1 MFFLGLFHYYQLC
14 HYGKMHLSL
23 IGDALTMTK
32 YLISVLLILITLT
45 LRAEEISSPPKIM
58 NYNVY
63 MLDHRLGVFVGGTN
77 PNKRAQLLANSSVFD
92 DTDVVIFN
100 EVFDNQASQILID
113 ALAQKFGYLTPVLGR
128 TKDGWDHT
136 EGWRSTSLDD
146 GGVIVFS
153 KYPIEYKSQVIFR
166 DGCGADWASQK
177 GFIHTVINK
186 GGERYNIIGTH
197 VQADDDTCNTPP
209 SVVRQDQF
217 AQIESYIFG
226 ANRSADEMFFIA
238 GDLNVAKDSQE
249 FSSMLETLNVS
260 EPTNYGGAPY
270 SWDPAVNGLAH
281 ANYSDLK
288 GQLLDYVLVE
298 RSHKQPKNW
307 HNQVLDIASD
317 RVALPGTQEPYYFYE
332 YSDHFPVAAFE
343 YADESTQTQSFRPSN
358 KPYNSIKLKHQL
370 TSQYVQADEN
380 VSDGWLTY
388 GSDGKAPNALFKL
401 DNWHPYNGFCIRD
414 HDYVQISRMDRYKD
428 YFLNYTGS
436 SYYTEDGNASDFMK
450 ISRRAESDS
459 CIKNGD
465 TVYLYDHAH
474 TLWATQDEYLEPN
487 DSYIQA
493 QSVLPVSINGLFT
506 IEMTDFK
513 FSSWESQLTYR

>member
-1 MFFLGLFHYYQLC
+1 
-14 HYGKMHLSL
+14 MHLSL

-32 YLISVLLILITLT
+32 YLISVLLILISLNS
-45 LRAEEISSPPKIM
+45 LAEEISSPPKIM

-128 TKDGWDHT
+128 TKNGWDHT

-197 VQADDDTCNTPP
+197 VQADDDTCKTPP

-217 AQIESYIFG
+217 AQIENYIFG

-238 GDLNVAKDSQE
+238 GDLNVAKESQE

-260 EPTNYGGAPY
+260 EPTNYAGAPY

-343 YADESTQTQSFRPSN
+343 YADESTPIHSVRPIN
-358 KPYNSIKLKHQL
+358 KPYNSIRLKHRS
-370 TSQYVQADEN
+370 TGEYVYADPN
-380 VSDGWLTY
+380 VPNGWLTY
-388 GSDGKAPNALFKL
+388 GRDGEQSNAKFKL
-401 DNWHPYNGFCIRD
+401 DNWHPYNGTCIHD
-414 HDYVQISRMDRYKD
+414 HDYVQISRKDDYKD
-428 YFLNYTGS
+428 YYWTYS
-436 SYYTEDGNASDFMK
+436 SNTYYTEDHDSSDFMK
-450 ISRRAESDS
+450 ISRLTESES
-459 CIKNGD
+459 CIQNGD
-465 TVYLYDHAH
+465 VVYIYDHAH
-474 TLWATQDEYLEPN
+474 HLWTSADKYLEPIN
-487 DSYIQA
+487 TYIKA
-493 QSVLPVSINGLFT
+493 TKELPVSENGLFI
-506 IEMTDFK
+506 IEMDNFE
-513 FSSWESQLTYR
+513 FSDWELSLTYK